1 MPRYLRL
8 PALKQKYPM
17 STSSIYAQV
26 AAGKFPAPHRLSAR
40 AVAWDEDEVDAF
52 LEKNVGLTRSDAVE
66 FAYTSARVQRD

>member
-26 AAGKFPAPHRLSAR
+26 ASGKFPAPHRLSAR

-52 LEKNVGLTRSDAVE
+52 LQKHVAPTRPDSLDLREGGQPAKV
-66 FAYTSARVQRD
+66 A